1 MFKSS
6 IVAIVTPMTTSGD
19 VDYDSLLHLIDW
31 HIASG
36 TDGIVLLGTTG
47 ESATIL
53 PSERAQLIECAVAK
67 VNGRVTL
74 TVGTGTNA
82 TASTIAHT
90 MQAKELGADAALI
103 VTPYY
108 NRPTQ
113 RGLYLHFKAVAEAV
127 QLPQILYNVP
137 SRTGC
142 DLLPETVFQLAKLP
156 NIVALKE
163 ATGDLSRVDTI
174 RSTLTDF
181 TLLSGDDKTACQFI
195 QRGGHGVVSVA
206 ANVVPALF
214 HKMCAA
220 AIEGDIITANAVHQQ
235 LQPLFDALACQ
246 SNPIPVK
253 YALQLMHRIPEGL
266 RLPLT
271 TLSAE
276 HHAAL
281 AEALVAAGV
290 SL

>member
-1 MFKSS
+1 MFKAS
-6 IVAIVTPMTTSGD
+6 IVAIVTPMTASGD
-19 VDYDSLLHLIDW
+19 VDYDCLLRLIDW
-31 HIASG
+31 HITSG

-53 PSERAQLIECAVAK
+53 PSERAQLIERAVAQID
-67 VNGRVTL
+67 GRVSL
-74 TVGTGTNA
+74 TIGTGTNA

-90 MQAKELGADAALI
+90 KQAKALGADAALI

-113 RGLYLHFKAVAEAV
+113 GGLYLHFKAVAEAV

-142 DLLPETVFQLAKLP
+142 DLLPETVCELAKLP
-156 NIVALKE
+156 NIVALKD
-163 ATGDLSRVDTI
+163 ATGDLSRVNAI
-174 RSTLTDF
+174 RSTANNF

-195 QRGGHGVVSVA
+195 QSGGHGVVSVA

-220 AIEGDIITANAVHQQ
+220 AIEGNMTAASAVHQQ
-235 LQPLFDALACQ
+235 LQPLFDVLACQ

-271 TLSAE
+271 TLSAK
-276 HHAAL
+276 HHAAVVD
-281 AEALVAAGV
+281 ALVAAGV
-290 SL
+290 VL